1 MPYLGEYHYT
11 LDASNRIIL
20 PSRFRAPL
28 GTDIILYKAEEGCL
42 YIYDLPT
49 FEKIT
54 APLAPL
60 SRTHDGRLKL
70 RRFYS
75 DVATASLDRSGRLVV
90 PAECIEHA
98 GLKEDVVVL
107 GTNNKIEV
115 WSLDRYN
122 ETVGDTSLLTLDE
135 YPEVEF

>member
-1 MPYLGEYHYT
+1 MAYYGEYNYT

-20 PSRFRAPL
+20 PSRFRESL
-28 GTDIILYKAEEGCL
+28 GTEIILYKAIEGCL
-42 YIYDLPT
+42 FLYDLST
-49 FEKIT
+49 FDQIT
-54 APLAPL
+54 APLKSL
-60 SRTHDGRLKL
+60 SRTNEGREKL

-75 DVATASLDRSGRLVV
+75 DVATVSVDRSGRLVV

-98 GLKEDVVVL
+98 GLKDEVVVL

-115 WSLDRYN
+115 WSKEAYLRN
-122 ETVGDTSLLTLDE
+122 LGEKSMLLEDE

>member
-20 PSRFRAPL
+20 PSRFREPL
-28 GTDIILYKAEEGCL
+28 GSDIILFKAEEGCL
-42 YIYDLPT
+42 YIYDAAA

-60 SRTHDGRLKL
+60 SRTHEGREKL

-75 DVATASLDRSGRLVV
+75 DVSPVSLDRSGRLVV
-90 PAECIEHA
+90 PADCIEHA
-98 GLKEDVVVL
+98 ALKDDVVVL

-115 WSLDRYN
+115 WDAGRYE
-122 ETVGDTSLLTLDE
+122 ETIGDKSLLTLDE